1 MALCNYLSNEDK
13 SIFCN
18 WINMYGGMSDNK
30 DPDLDVENVDHI
42 LRFWDKEKV
51 TLWKMLGEKFTI
63 SKDVTFKRSERQ
75 SRSDFED
82 CLQME
87 CARDYGAKYIVTR
100 NIADYE
106 KSEIKAISPSDFLK
120 GELMH

>member
-51 TLWKMLGEKFTI
+51 TL
-63 SKDVTFKRSERQ
+63 
-75 SRSDFED
+75 
-82 CLQME
+82 
-87 CARDYGAKYIVTR
+87 
-100 NIADYE
+100 
-106 KSEIKAISPSDFLK
+106 
-120 GELMH
+120 

>member
-1 MALCNYLSNEDK
+1 MTILRQSAMRELERLPEDKITFVLQIMRGINGLDEDERLAKKNAFKRLEHLRKKEDINED
-13 SIFCN
+13 F
-18 WINMYGGMSDNK
+18 
-30 DPDLDVENVDHI
+30 
-42 LRFWDKEKV
+42 
-51 TLWKMLGEKFTI
+51 
-63 SKDVTFKRSERQ
+63 
-75 SRSDFED
+75 SDFED

>member
-82 CLQME
+82 CLQDK
-87 CARDYGAKYIVTR
+87 CAKEVG
-100 NIADYE
+100 ADYIITCNTKDFE
-106 KSEIKAISPSDFLK
+106 ESEVPAVNPKEFLK
-120 GELMH
+120 LI